1 MNLRTTAP
9 KRGVLASSVCLL
21 ISMMLSGQALGD
33 YKKNKESDVKVSV
46 DGNLVGVSTVTT
58 RQADNNGSTELSPEA
73 GFAGGDI
80 GKTGENELTLLRAEK
95 GGGEVRLLA
104 QGGVVKIQCDTDP
117 TTYKYYQKARVTL
130 SGLGGDKSKVWAF
143 YDPRVGAIDNKD
155 NIRKGQPHF
164 NAKEGYSDAWARIA
178 DKDKQIKLCD
188 GNTPYVDG
196 DPGVLTFG
204 TGGDARATAGMFKS
218 VAEGKTAA
226 HFDVYVPM
234 DGRLKSTTTGI
245 VLAMGFVVRE
255 TAGAAN
261 LDDGS
266 SDVAFEAWVS
276 SEPWWDTLP
285 EEISGTGGNVT
296 DEYNQLLAV
305 CNDSLLA
312 ESKTCIL
319 KTSGVYEK
327 DGITRIGGAS
337 DFAAWTTQII
347 SEDGFDAV
355 IELAP
360 TASRDNTGFAIPT
373 ESIVN
378 IAISWPTDG
387 SQFFDGGPRY
397 GAGKGEA
404 DLSNLVADTP
414 VKVNTSSEASA
425 TSRWTNKKIGN
436 RVETR
441 LTGTA
446 LSTSAA
452 ISRETWW
459 PQCDVSFNDNGVV
472 KSENCGADMKKSV
485 NDRYMVFS
493 SVPARLGV
501 FVGERMKVIA
511 GGLVSTNGQ
520 GFAFGRKTFAD
531 VDPAFEFTSS
541 GPSYNSANKAR
552 TNDGFYYVCL
562 PKAYLE
568 SVHKTTAAAAKN
580 NWQGTRADGDTVT
593 PLSVTFAECKCGLDD
608 DGLVASVPQFGYSS
622 PVFQLKAKPI
632 TAPGAPTDL
641 PTAPAPAPA
650 TFDVGGLKY
659 SVIDSNVKVVGQ
671 SDKKL
676 ASDIV
681 IPETVTNN
689 ETGKVYRVTAIAISA
704 FEDNNLKSVTIGTN
718 VIVLE
723 EKAFKGNK
731 LVRVLIPAS
740 ITTIGEKAFQQN
752 KFASLNIPSS
762 VTTIGDNAFN
772 DNELTSVAFKGSYG
786 TFNSDTMFAKNE
798 SLSTITYCTG
808 AAGWS
813 EQPFFNGQDSV
824 KSAPISCPATVNLS
838 GKVQTTFFFPDG
850 GAEVVPVCAIVLAS
864 GQFMFSCDP
873 IGPFSLNNL
882 PREADG
888 TVVRQIYADGFFP
901 SVTTLAESGVETITM
916 ERAFDCKDY
925 NPASNPLEVPASA
938 GKVQTLSGRVLLQ
951 ATDTP
956 LCALVLANGQ
966 YMFSCGDEGAY
977 SLEFPLDGKGQYK
990 LQVYADGFAPAVQTF
1005 NEFDSPSD
1013 VRMARSS
1020 ECQAAPPQ

>member
-1 MNLRTTAP
+1 MNL
-9 KRGVLASSVCLL
+9 
-21 ISMMLSGQALGD
+21 
-33 YKKNKESDVKVSV
+33 
-46 DGNLVGVSTVTT
+46 
-58 RQADNNGSTELSPEA
+58 
-73 GFAGGDI
+73 
-80 GKTGENELTLLRAEK
+80 
-95 GGGEVRLLA
+95 
-104 QGGVVKIQCDTDP
+104 
-117 TTYKYYQKARVTL
+117 
-130 SGLGGDKSKVWAF
+130 
-143 YDPRVGAIDNKD
+143 
-155 NIRKGQPHF
+155 
-164 NAKEGYSDAWARIA
+164 
-178 DKDKQIKLCD
+178 
-188 GNTPYVDG
+188 
-196 DPGVLTFG
+196 
-204 TGGDARATAGMFKS
+204 
-218 VAEGKTAA
+218 
-226 HFDVYVPM
+226 
-234 DGRLKSTTTGI
+234 
-245 VLAMGFVVRE
+245 
-255 TAGAAN
+255 
-261 LDDGS
+261 
-266 SDVAFEAWVS
+266 
-276 SEPWWDTLP
+276 
-285 EEISGTGGNVT
+285 
-296 DEYNQLLAV
+296 
-305 CNDSLLA
+305 
-312 ESKTCIL
+312 
-319 KTSGVYEK
+319 
-327 DGITRIGGAS
+327 
-337 DFAAWTTQII
+337 
-347 SEDGFDAV
+347 
-355 IELAP
+355 
-360 TASRDNTGFAIPT
+360 
-373 ESIVN
+373 
-378 IAISWPTDG
+378 
-387 SQFFDGGPRY
+387 
-397 GAGKGEA
+397 
-404 DLSNLVADTP
+404 
-414 VKVNTSSEASA
+414 
-425 TSRWTNKKIGN
+425 
-436 RVETR
+436 
-441 LTGTA
+441 
-446 LSTSAA
+446 
-452 ISRETWW
+452 
-459 PQCDVSFNDNGVV
+459 
-472 KSENCGADMKKSV
+472 
-485 NDRYMVFS
+485 
-493 SVPARLGV
+493 
-501 FVGERMKVIA
+501 
-511 GGLVSTNGQ
+511 
-520 GFAFGRKTFAD
+520 
-531 VDPAFEFTSS
+531 
-541 GPSYNSANKAR
+541 
-552 TNDGFYYVCL
+552 
-562 PKAYLE
+562 
-568 SVHKTTAAAAKN
+568 TTAAPQRGVVASFATIRTLTN
-580 NWQGTRADGDTVT
+580 IFVG
-593 PLSVTFAECKCGLDD
+593 SVALTFAM
-608 DGLVASVPQFGYSS
+608 
-622 PVFQLKAKPI
+622 
-632 TAPGAPTDL
+632 TA
-641 PTAPAPAPA
+641 TAAPAPA

-925 NPASNPLEVPASA
+925 NPTSNPLEVPASA

-1013 VRMARSS
+1013 VRMARSL